1 MMDKEQ
7 EQKKAWLREYRLS
20 MERVRSLAEELH
32 RWQDIAEKATQSFD
46 PVPTGGGSSDRVGNA
61 AAMIADIQH
70 EIEQEIAF
78 AKEARKERAQSINA
92 VQHPRYSTVLR
103 MYYIAGMSFFNI
115 SCVLGK
121 SERNIQDIHRKAIKQ
136 IGGEN
141 ID

>member
-20 MERVRSLAEELH
+20 MERVRSLAEELR

-61 AAMIADIQH
+61 ATMIADIQK

-78 AKEARKERAQSINA
+78 AKEARKERAQAISA
-92 VQHPRYSTVLR
+92 VQTRDTGQFCKC
-103 MYYIAGMSFFNI
+103 II
-115 SCVLGK
+115 SGAC
-121 SERNIQDIHRKAIKQ
+121 HF
-136 IGGEN
+136 
-141 ID
+141 

>member
-20 MERVRSLAEELH
+20 MERVRSLAEELR

-61 AAMIADIQH
+61 ATMIADIQK

-78 AKEARKERAQSINA
+78 CKRS
-92 VQHPRYSTVLR
+92 S
-103 MYYIAGMSFFNI
+103 
-115 SCVLGK
+115 GK
-121 SERNIQDIHRKAIKQ
+121 SGRRLSALYKTRDTGQFCKCII
-136 IGGEN
+136 
-141 ID
+141 